1 MAEVKSIHLTQ
12 EIIDKLDARM
22 EEMRGVGLSDID
34 LSLINYALFL
44 LQDRMA
50 WNKNSCLIEW
60 STEDVHHVALSH
72 YDHKL
77 TEDEAIDVLGSV
89 EHNHDAC
96 FGVNW
101 DTIHW
106 HVQDLIESK
115 EKKPETINGY
125 ALVYEG

>member
-1 MAEVKSIHLTQ
+1 MAEAKSIHLTQ

-72 YDHKL
+72 YDYKL
-77 TEDEAIDVLGSV
+77 TEDEAIDILGSV
-89 EHNHDAC
+89 EHNHDAQ

-101 DTIHW
+101 DVIHYY
-106 HVQDLIESK
+106 VQDLIESK
-115 EKKPETINGY
+115 KKKPETINGY
-125 ALVYEG
+125 ALVHEG